1 MQVSKKISFS
11 PKSALFLFSIT
22 VLFLFFAGKRK
33 KGAYHPFWVKLTRW
47 MLKTAGWELE
57 GPPPGPK
64 KFVTVGAFHT
74 SNWDLPAAVAM
85 FVALDLRLSWMGKD
99 SLFKGPFGPLFRV
112 IGGVPIDRSKSQ
124 NAVEQAAEMFYE
136 CDDFVL
142 AVAAEGTRSERA
154 YWKSGFY
161 YIALKAQVPV
171 HLGYADYKR
180 KRLGI
185 APGFVPTGNI
195 KADMDKVRTFYEGI
209 TPLHPQKKSRI
220 RLKVEDKAA

>member
-1 MQVSKKISFS
+1 MKAPKKISLS
-11 PKSALFLFSIT
+11 PKSALFLFSLT

-33 KGAYHPFWVKLTRW
+33 EGAYHPFWVKLARW

-85 FVALDLRLSWMGKD
+85 FVALDLRLFWMGKD
-99 SLFKGPFGPLFRV
+99 SLFKGPFGPLFRA
-112 IGGVPIDRSKSQ
+112 IGGIPIDRSKAQ
-124 NAVEQAAEMFYE
+124 NAVEQAVEMFNAR
-136 CDDFVL
+136 DDFVL

-161 YIALKAQVPV
+161 YIALQAQVPV
-171 HLGYADYKR
+171 HFGYADYKR

-185 APGFVPTGNI
+185 APGFTPTGDV
-195 KADMDKVRTFYEGI
+195 KADMDKVRAFYKDI
-209 TPLHPQKKSRI
+209 TPLHPQNRSRI
-220 RLKVEDKAA
+220 RLRVEDETT